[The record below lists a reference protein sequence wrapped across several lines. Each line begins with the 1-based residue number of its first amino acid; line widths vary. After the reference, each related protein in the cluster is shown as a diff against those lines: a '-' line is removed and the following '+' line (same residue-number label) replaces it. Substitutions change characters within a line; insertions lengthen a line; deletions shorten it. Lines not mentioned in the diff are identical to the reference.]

1 VIRDGLDGGYTSI
14 AVCCLAF
21 GLELLFD
28 GFIVGGFSLF
38 IALPG
43 FRWGETAGHDGVF
56 EFWFWGR
63 SGFLRSLLFGEGLF
77 LAAHQFG
84 GREGIGGVELW
95 SFLGLGTRSFS
106 GRKDALC

>member
-1 VIRDGLDGGYTSI
+1 VIGDGLDVGDSLVG
-14 AVCCLAF
+14 ACCLAF

-28 GFIVGGFSLF
+28 GFIVGDFSLF

-63 SGFLRSLLFGEGLF
+63 SGFFRGLLFGECLF
-77 LAAHQFG
+77 LAANQFG
-84 GREGIGGVELW
+84 GWERVGGVELW
-95 SFLGLGTRSFS
+95 PVLGLGTPSFS
-106 GRKDALC
+106 GRKGAFC